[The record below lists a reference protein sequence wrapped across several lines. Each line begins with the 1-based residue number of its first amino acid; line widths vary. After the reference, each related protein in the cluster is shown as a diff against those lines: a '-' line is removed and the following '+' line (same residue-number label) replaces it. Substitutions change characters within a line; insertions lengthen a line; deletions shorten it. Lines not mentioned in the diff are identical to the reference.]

1 VAEPDI
7 HAIGLDVLHDVIAT
21 FDGRIL
27 PVAAQTIG
35 QARDVDG
42 DGRFTILMSS
52 WLARLANGR
61 HAVDGFIKG
70 ADFDMELSA
79 PFSNH
84 ADMMYLTGSL
94 KPGPYLH
101 TLLAHEYAHA
111 VTVSSKALGQP
122 STGRLGPEEEGWL
135 DEALA
140 HLAEDLHGFS
150 RSNLDYRISAF
161 LSQPERYRL
170 VVEDYYTA
178 DLFRSHGNRGGT
190 YLFLRWCADRY
201 GSSLLPTL
209 IHSHRRGTANLEAA
223 TGSSF
228 SDLYRDWSV
237 MLFLSGLD
245 PRAKLTGSFRSL
257 DIRGT
262 CEGWELAGP
271 RSFPLTPGGP
281 DQTWAAVGTSSH
293 FTVVGASESGAV
305 AIDVSGPP
313 EAELQVTAVAL
324 PTDLPRLDLSAR
336 TIADARGNL
345 ALRALVSEHDG
356 LAVMLSALAWE
367 PLVPATDPH
376 AAGSGPRRGGLDTA
390 GIRSTF
396 GSAELA
402 AGRCLESQP
411 IPLAGI
417 PRSAGPLIVKAEAI
431 DAEGRRVAA
440 WAEVPLAPQPAPGR
454 VPAAIVGP

>member
-1 VAEPDI
+1 V
-7 HAIGLDVLHDVIAT
+7 AT
-21 FDGRIL
+21 FDRRVFPTAATTFGR
-27 PVAAQTIG
+27 
-35 QARDVDG
+35 ARDVDG
-42 DGRFTILMSS
+42 DGRFTVLMSN
-52 WLARLANGR
+52 WLNRLAGGR
-61 HAVDGFIKG
+61 HAVDGYVRA
-70 ADFDMELSA
+70 ADFDAALAS
-79 PFSNH
+79 PFGNRC
-84 ADMMYLTGSL
+84 DMMYLSSSL
-94 KPGPYLH
+94 ECGPHLR
-101 TLLAHEYAHA
+101 TFLAHEYTHE
-111 VTVSSKALGQP
+111 VTLCAKAFTVADLGANALATIGSASRP
-122 STGRLGPEEEGWL
+122 HLEEEGWL

-140 HLAEDLHGFS
+140 HLVEDLHGFS

-161 LSQPERYRL
+161 LSQPVRYRL

-293 FTVVGASESGAV
+293 FTVVGASESG
-305 AIDVSGPP
+305 
-313 EAELQVTAVAL
+313 
-324 PTDLPRLDLSAR
+324 
-336 TIADARGNL
+336 
-345 ALRALVSEHDG
+345 
-356 LAVMLSALAWE
+356 
-367 PLVPATDPH
+367 
-376 AAGSGPRRGGLDTA
+376 
-390 GIRSTF
+390 
-396 GSAELA
+396 
-402 AGRCLESQP
+402 
-411 IPLAGI
+411 
-417 PRSAGPLIVKAEAI
+417 
-431 DAEGRRVAA
+431 
-440 WAEVPLAPQPAPGR
+440 
-454 VPAAIVGP
+454 